1 MLLCRENLAHLF
13 LPPFCCGSRFS
24 KKGAQGQRV
33 ICRKGENDVK
43 NQTNV
48 FDLREVVVVVYSF

>member
-1 MLLCRENLAHLF
+1 M
-13 LPPFCCGSRFS
+13 
-24 KKGAQGQRV
+24 